1 MPRVLVVDD
10 VQSMQDFLAFSLAA
24 IPRVEIDR
32 AGDGVEALR
41 RVCERPYDV
50 VLLDVNLPLMDGMK
64 VLSLMRQRPETQ
76 DTHVIVITTD
86 NSPET
91 LEKAR
96 NLGANRIMN
105 KPVDAE
111 AIIHAVRV
119 ALGYPGKEEEPRRNQ
134 DHRRASRVRIPV
146 MVSMGDDAPA
156 RAETW
161 DVNPYG
167 AFIVAEAVGP
177 VGSRLQVTLELPHSE
192 PISVA
197 AEVIHSRPRPFGPLP
212 AGMGIKFDD
221 SDPRINALLQRIFVS
236 PAR

>member
-24 IPRVEIDR
+24 IPRIEIDR
-32 AGDGVEALR
+32 AGDGVEAVRL
-41 RVCERPYDV
+41 VCERRYDV

-64 VLSLMRQRPETQ
+64 VLSLMRQRPETKE
-76 DTHVIVITTD
+76 TRVIVVTTD
-86 NSPET
+86 ATPET
-91 LEKAR
+91 LDKALS
-96 NLGANRIMN
+96 LGANRVMN

-111 AIIHAVRV
+111 AIIKAVRE
-119 ALGYPGKEEEPRRNQ
+119 ALGYPGREEHRINQ

-146 MVSMGDDAPA
+146 MVGIAGRTPAP
-156 RAETW
+156 AETW

-167 AFIVAEAVGP
+167 AFIATEAVAPVGAKLQVVLDLPHKGP
-177 VGSRLQVTLELPHSE
+177 V
-192 PISVA
+192 SVM

-221 SDPRINALLQRIFVS
+221 SDARINGLLRQAFVS
-236 PAR
+236 PNR